1 MGNSSIHFTNNT
13 KWSTRG
19 LGKTVKKKAP
29 ETTDPSLASGKKKQ
43 GMQSDKVSRLFV
55 YIEEIRKEGL
65 TGHIKVNF
73 NQGNI
78 CKIEKH
84 EEILRD

>member
-1 MGNSSIHFTNNT
+1 MGLLTSG
-13 KWSTRG
+13 K
-19 LGKTVKKKAP
+19 GKTVKKKAS
-29 ETTDPSLASGKKKQ
+29 ETPDPTICSGKKKQ
-43 GMQSDKVSRLFV
+43 AIQSDKLERLCE
-55 YIEEIRKEGL
+55 YIMEIRKEGL

>member
-1 MGNSSIHFTNNT
+1 MS
-13 KWSTRG
+13 
-19 LGKTVKKKAP
+19 
-29 ETTDPSLASGKKKQ
+29 KKQ
-43 GMQSDKVSRLFV
+43 DCTPQTTELVIKRKKTSKQSDKIARLCE
-55 YIEEIRKEGL
+55 YLELIHEEGL

-84 EEILRD
+84 EEVLRD